1 MKDLITILKS
11 VKPFFKFFSLIGFAS
26 LFFCS
31 CINNEKIEI
40 YRKTGEAQYQDLLKQ
55 MEARY
60 PNSKTDTTA
69 IIEKSK

>member
-11 VKPFFKFFSLIGFAS
+11 VKLYFKFFSLIGFAS

-55 MEARY
+55 MEAKY
-60 PNSKTDTTA
+60 PNSKTDTVF
-69 IIEKSK
+69 IKEEK